1 MHTESARVLR
11 LPPILS
17 GSTLSGSTSS
27 GPISS
32 RSIATRALARLPIAL
47 LAAVATSAIA
57 APQDFRFDTVHS
69 QVLFSLSHI
78 GFSHPTGRL
87 HVKSGFFRFD
97 EDDWSK
103 SQVDVVVDAT
113 SVDMGD
119 AAWNDKLR
127 SHEFFATGSYATAHF
142 VSTRVEKKG
151 DRDGVVHGKLTLLGV
166 TREVD
171 LALKFNRSG
180 VDPYTFKSTTGFS
193 ATTTLKRSAFGM
205 SKYLPDIGDT
215 VDVRIEVEG
224 LRDRDAQQHAEHATG
239 TGKPDST
246 EQ

>member
-1 MHTESARVLR
+1 MRILSATESR
-11 LPPILS
+11 LPAILR
-17 GSTLSGSTSS
+17 GSTGA
-27 GPISS
+27 
-32 RSIATRALARLPIAL
+32 IAKESVAKPFLVGLPIAL
-47 LAAVATSAIA
+47 LASLAVPAAA

-103 SQVDVVVDAT
+103 SQVDVVVDAA

-127 SHEFFATGSYATAHF
+127 SHEFFATGTYPTAHF
-142 VSTRVEKKG
+142 VSTRVEKRG
-151 DRDGVVHGKLTLLGV
+151 DRDGVVRGKLTLLGV
-166 TREVD
+166 THDVD
-171 LALKFNRSG
+171 LALKFNRAG
-180 VDPYTFKSTTGFS
+180 VDPYTFKSTIGFS
-193 ATTTLKRSAFGM
+193 ATTTLKRSTFGM
-205 SKYLPDIGDT
+205 SKYLPDIGDS

-224 LRDRDAQQHAEHATG
+224 LRDRDARQQDGHAADT
-239 TGKPDST
+239 TKPDSP
-246 EQ
+246 EH